1 MLGFGRS
8 FCCHTLILAPGP
20 CLAGAFRWA
29 AGARLAKPKSQA
41 WSTDPFVA
49 LKFRSGYAVPMGA
62 RAGEFLPTVQA
73 LRAVAAASV
82 VLHHDMAVLIRK
94 AGYPFTF
101 SVIGAAGVDLFFVI
115 SGFVMVYT
123 HFDAFTEP
131 GAAASFA
138 RRRVIRVAPLYWIVT
153 TATVALLIAVPNI
166 FYSVRLDWANV
177 AFSYFFLL
185 SERPSGDIN
194 TVIVVGWT
202 LCFEAYFYF
211 VFALL
216 LNLPRRYFLPTS
228 ALIFGVGLLI
238 GTFYNVPPW
247 ATVAVRPLA
256 LEFYFGGV
264 LAFLFVA
271 GFALPFGIAIPAIV
285 LGAVA
290 TVFTDPAN
298 DDWRRILVWGVP
310 AALMVAGGA
319 SLERFSIRV
328 PKILVALGASSYSL
342 YLTHPFAV
350 SAAADLW
357 SFFHLTER
365 VPAYVPGV
373 ILFCTALGVG
383 HGVYLFLEKPM
394 TGWLKRSWG

>member
-1 MLGFGRS
+1 MLGLGS
-8 FCCHTLILAPGP
+8 IL
-20 CLAGAFRWA
+20 
-29 AGARLAKPKSQA
+29 S
-41 WSTDPFVA
+41 VA
-49 LKFRSGYAVPMGA
+49 LKFRSGYAAPMGPG
-62 RAGEFLPTVQA
+62 AGKLLLTVQA

-82 VLHHDMAVLIRK
+82 VLHHDMAVLIQK

-101 SVIGAAGVDLFFVI
+101 SVIGASGVDLFFVI

-123 HFDAFTEP
+123 HFDAFTKP

-138 RRRVIRVAPLYWIVT
+138 RRRIVRVAPLYWIVT
-153 TATVALLIAVPNI
+153 TATVVLLIGVPSV
-166 FYSVRLDWANV
+166 FHSVRLDWASV

-185 SERPSGDIN
+185 SKLPSGDIN
-194 TVIVVGWT
+194 TVLIVGWT

-211 VFALL
+211 VFAVL
-216 LNLPRRYFLPTS
+216 LNLPRRHFLPIS
-228 ALIFGVGLLI
+228 ALVFGVGLLI
-238 GTFYNVPPW
+238 GKFYDVPPW
-247 ATVAVRPLA
+247 ATVAVRPLVF
-256 LEFYFGGV
+256 EFYFGGV

-271 GFALPFGIAIPAIV
+271 GFALPSGVAILAIV

-290 TVFTDPAN
+290 TVLTDPAN
-298 DDWRRILVWGVP
+298 DDWRRILEWGVP

-383 HGVYLFLEKPM
+383 HGVYLFLEKPI
-394 TGWLKRSWG
+394 TGWLKRTWQ